1 MSVQALAWVLDHSR
15 AENTAR
21 LVLMSLAN
29 HAGVD
34 GGNAYPSVATIARQ
48 ARCGESTVRKAL
60 ETLQVLGELEETGTG
75 PKGTRC
81 FHIKMEVAAPD
92 EREVRA
98 RPGQKPPH
106 ERKLADPSTPAGS
119 AAPQDLRP
127 PAGVSTEP
135 PQDLRSTPAG
145 SAAEPSLNQP
155 LNRESPVVVGRVRTA
170 STEDL
175 QEEDLAEQVRGIL
188 QRGIDSLT
196 NDEPNKAPTV
206 LAIREALERHRPSPS
221 DALGVAVETR
231 SIAQSQNRA
240 PNIAALYAQ
249 RLSVHRAETEKAKAA

>member
-15 AENTAR
+15 SENTAR

-34 GGNAYPSVATIARQ
+34 GASAYPSIATMARQ

-60 ETLQVLGELEETGTG
+60 ETLQSLGELEETGTG

-81 FHIKMEVAAPD
+81 FRINMEAGVAG
-92 EREVRA
+92 EREVRP

-106 ERKLADPSTPAGS
+106 ERKVEEHSAPARS
-119 AAPQDLRP
+119 APPQDLRP
-127 PAGVSTEP
+127 PAGLSADP
-135 PQDLRSTPAG
+135 PQILRGPPAG
-145 SAAEPSLNQP
+145 SAPEPSLNQP
-155 LNRESPVVVGRVRTA
+155 LNQDSPAVVGRARTV
-170 STEDL
+170 STEGI
-175 QEEDLAEQVRGIL
+175 QGEDLAHKILGIL
-188 QRGIDSLT
+188 ERGVDSLT
-196 NDEPNKAPTV
+196 SDEPSKPPT
-206 LAIREALERHRPSPS
+206 LSAIREALERHRPSS
-221 DALGVAVETR
+221 EEATAVAIETR

-249 RLSVHRAETEKAKAA
+249 RLSVRRAEAVKAA